1 MLRRVYFSYYFVQDI
16 ERFYVVRNS
25 WAFHD
30 IEEANIIDTAE
41 FERIK
46 QSGDKTVY
54 QWIDDH
60 LVDTSATVI
69 LIGTETLNRPYV
81 KHEIMESYKRGNAII
96 GVYIHNVRN
105 MRTSLTSRKGEI
117 HTIIGHTDQNEPIYF
132 DEICD
137 SIYDYVD
144 DNGKKNMGEWIES
157 AVEKK
162 EIKVS

>member
-60 LVDTSATVI
+60 LVDTSATVV

-81 KHEIMESYKRGNAII
+81 KHEILESYKRGNAII

-105 MRTSLTSRKGEI
+105 MRTSLTSPKGEI
-117 HTIIGHTDQNEPIYF
+117 HTIIGHTEANEPIYF
-132 DEICD
+132 DKICD
-137 SIYDYVD
+137 SLYDYVE
-144 DNGKKNMGEWIES
+144 DNGKKEMGHWIES

-162 EIKVS
+162 EKKAL

>member
-60 LVDTSATVI
+60 LVDTSATVV

-96 GVYIHNVRN
+96 GVTIHNVRN
-105 MRTSLTSRKGEI
+105 MRTSLTSSKGEI
-117 HTIIGHTDQNEPIYF
+117 HTVIGYTKSNQPIYF

-137 SIYDYVD
+137 SIYNYVE
-144 DNGKKNMGEWIES
+144 DNGKKEMGRWIES
-157 AVEKK
+157 AIEKK
-162 EIKVS
+162 ENKA